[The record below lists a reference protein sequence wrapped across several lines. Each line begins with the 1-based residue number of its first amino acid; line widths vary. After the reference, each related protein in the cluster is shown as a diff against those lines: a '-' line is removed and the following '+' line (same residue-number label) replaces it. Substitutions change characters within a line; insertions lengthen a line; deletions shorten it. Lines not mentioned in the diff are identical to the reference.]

1 VVHPEF
7 DSPSCLKELRQI
19 TRWNLKPLLQSLQS
33 KPLLER
39 QLLPPLVLPLI
50 VHLHLLSGAVDMR
63 CEWTRTT
70 TTTIREERLLLLPG
84 FIVT

>member
-1 VVHPEF
+1 VVHPEI
-7 DSPSCLKELRQI
+7 DDPSRLEELRQI
-19 TRWNLKPLLQSLQS
+19 TGRNLKPLLKSLQP

-50 VHLHLLSGAVDMR
+50 VHLYLLSGAVDMR

-70 TTTIREERLLLLPG
+70 TTMIREESFPS
-84 FIVT
+84 FSVT